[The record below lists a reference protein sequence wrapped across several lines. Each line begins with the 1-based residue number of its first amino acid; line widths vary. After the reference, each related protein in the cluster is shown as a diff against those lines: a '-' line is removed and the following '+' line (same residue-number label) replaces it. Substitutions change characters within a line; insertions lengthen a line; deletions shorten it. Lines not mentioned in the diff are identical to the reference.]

1 MAFERGRMH
10 KCTSPTGRLGAT
22 AKFNRDSASS
32 AGASGCPKHD
42 LRVGPP
48 MLLPAFAQSAFRTS
62 GPPAPPPAWL
72 PQGTICAL

>member
-48 MLLPAFAQSAFRTS
+48 MLLPE
-62 GPPAPPPAWL
+62 WL
-72 PQGTICAL
+72 PTWLLSPKEPWSKEPSHS

>member
-32 AGASGCPKHD
+32 AGASGCPQHD

-48 MLLPAFAQSAFRTS
+48 MLLPEWL
-62 GPPAPPPAWL
+62 PAWL
-72 PQGTICAL
+72 PSPKEPWSKEPSHS